1 MGGVGKKTQREDDG
15 GAWETNSREPGMQ
28 NTKVQNWSPQGK
40 KKRFDESKEQEMTG
54 WAGMEGW
61 MEGRASSSRW

>member
-40 KKRFDESKEQEMTG
+40 KKQFDESKEQEMTG
-54 WAGMEGW
+54 
-61 MEGRASSSRW
+61 